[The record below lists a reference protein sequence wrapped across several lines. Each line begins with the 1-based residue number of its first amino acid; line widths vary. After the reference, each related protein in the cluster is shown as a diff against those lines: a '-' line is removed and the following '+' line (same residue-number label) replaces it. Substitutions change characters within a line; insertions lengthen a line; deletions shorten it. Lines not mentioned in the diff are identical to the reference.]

1 MKIYYFQCSETLY
14 SDSEYVRV
22 ALEFK
27 QDKGYYIC
35 SEAVHIDTSFGS
47 NFSKTYSAE
56 YYNDYYDGHY
66 TVIDCSRR
74 SKKRLAEAETIF
86 SQKAEEIAE
95 QWLSNVN
102 ARTNRNLFFTDC
114 IIREE

>member
-35 SEAVHIDTSFGS
+35 TEAVHIDTSFGS

-74 SKKRLAEAETIF
+74 SKKGLQRL
-86 SQKAEEIAE
+86 K
-95 QWLSNVN
+95 
-102 ARTNRNLFFTDC
+102 LFFL
-114 IIREE
+114 RKLKKLQNSG